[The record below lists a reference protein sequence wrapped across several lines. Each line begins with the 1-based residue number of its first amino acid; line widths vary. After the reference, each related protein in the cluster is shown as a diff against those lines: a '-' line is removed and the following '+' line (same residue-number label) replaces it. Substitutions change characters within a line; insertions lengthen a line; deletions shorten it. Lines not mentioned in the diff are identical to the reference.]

1 MVGVH
6 VVSHLARRGVEAL
19 SASQDQFHIE
29 QLKKAARLYEDTPGA
44 EIKPVEMLP
53 MLVTALL
60 FLALFVSVRYT
71 LGEVASTLAM
81 IEQPQTTVVGRSTR
95 VVDDNEPDAPLEKEE
110 KEYLIDEEIIVI
122 KQDPIT
128 GSIKKTMRHL
138 QNIGG
143 FTARWRGLSAAV
155 SYHFIHTFTVNL
167 ISSFFPPSVLVQAI
181 TYVVTSVLLSKIHAT
196 WTMVMISKPS
206 DKVWFRRIPGDM
218 QIWKALVLPS
228 AVFAT
233 AKMATIGLPMLAF
246 YVFAAGPEADI
257 QRQLIGVIVAAATML
272 GLSVLVLLPASVT
285 LARIEV
291 SFLPE
296 NEDTIVSFDRTLNGA
311 KIASITL
318 DGEAPVSSKSLF
330 VEAWRSFDMSS
341 RLRLIKFYVKMAAVQ
356 AMIVIVGLHVI
367 MLETWFLGLDRLS
380 IVAQSGSAQLQLAAM
395 GVEQD

>member
-29 QLKKAARLYEDTPGA
+29 QLKKAAQLYEDTPGA

-53 MLVTALL
+53 MLVTTVL

-81 IEQPQTTVVGRSTR
+81 IEQPQTNVVGRATR

-110 KEYLIDEEIIVI
+110 KEYLIDEEVVVI

-143 FTARWRGLSAAV
+143 FTARWRGISAAV
-155 SYHFIHTFTVNL
+155 SYHFCHAFTVNF
-167 ISSFFPPSVLVQAI
+167 ISSFFHPSVLVQAI
-181 TYVVTSVLLSKIHAT
+181 TYIVASVLLSKIHAT

-206 DKVWFRRIPGDM
+206 DRAWFRRIPSDM

-246 YVFAAGPEADI
+246 FVFAAGPEADI
-257 QRQLIGVIVAAATML
+257 NRQILGAVVAAATML

-285 LARIEV
+285 LTRIEA

-367 MLETWFLGLDRLS
+367 MLETWFLGLERLS

-395 GVEQD
+395 GIEQD